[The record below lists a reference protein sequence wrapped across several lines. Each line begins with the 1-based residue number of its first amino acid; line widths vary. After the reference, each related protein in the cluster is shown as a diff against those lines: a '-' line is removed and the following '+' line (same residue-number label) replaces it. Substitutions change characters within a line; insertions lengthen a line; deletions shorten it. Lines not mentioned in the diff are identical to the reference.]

1 MATPLLRLPHRRRH
15 PNVRGLLNSDR
26 PARGARHS
34 FVGVLALRPDTG
46 WMPLLS
52 GDTPSATSARMLLP
66 VVVIGPVLLAFL
78 FEAGRKAGLYGL
90 EFRLALT
97 MLATVALLATN
108 AVECCAPGSRGSR

>member
-1 MATPLLRLPHRRRH
+1 
-15 PNVRGLLNSDR
+15 
-26 PARGARHS
+26 
-34 FVGVLALRPDTG
+34 
-46 WMPLLS
+46 MPLLS